1 MEMRSG
7 ELIARKPVGHDD
19 VEAGLRRITSE
30 HRSLEAGIFLG
41 RLLFDLIRKLKS
53 HSGRT
58 ARADDQVRTSARTES
73 ATERRRAAVP

>member
-1 MEMRSG
+1 MKLGAATDPPCSLEHGDEVLVRMEMRSA

-41 RLLFDLIRKLKS
+41 RLLFDLIRM
-53 HSGRT
+53 
-58 ARADDQVRTSARTES
+58 
-73 ATERRRAAVP
+73 AALFGT